1 MNYQLLLENIYNEVK
16 SIENTG
22 KVADYIPE
30 LAKVSPDKFGI
41 SLVDSSGNIFEIGDT
56 SETFSIQSI
65 SKVLTTAIIFAK
77 KGNDLWK
84 RVGFEPSGNAFNS
97 LIQLEYE
104 KGIPRNPFINA
115 GSLVIADLMLDHFD
129 NPKEYFLNFVRTL
142 AENPNIQSNEK
153 VAKSEVE
160 SGFRNAALVNFIK
173 SFDNIKNSPEDVLD
187 FYYFQC
193 AIEMTTTDLSKCF
206 RVFASEGLI
215 PNTEDLFLTKSQCKR
230 MNALMQMCG
239 FYDQAGEFTFKVG
252 LPGKSG
258 VGGGVVALLPN
269 QFTVTVWSPKLNKKG
284 NSFYGLEVLER
295 LTTETGTS
303 IF

>member
-1 MNYQLLLENIYNEVK
+1 MNYQILLENIYNEVK

-30 LAKVSPDKFGI
+30 LAKVNPDKFGI

-269 QFTVTVWSPKLNKKG
+269 QYTVTVWSPKLNKKG